1 MQYFHSVTLDE
12 NKCKGCINC
21 VKHCPTEAIRV
32 KHGKAHIIA
41 QRCIDCGECIRVCP
55 HHAKRAVYDS
65 LDALKKYK
73 HTIAIPAPALYGQFN
88 NLDNVDYI
96 LAGLLGLGFDDVFEV
111 AKAAELVSEI
121 SREKMKNDT
130 LPKPII
136 STACPAV
143 VRLIKVRFPK
153 LISHLLEINAPV
165 EVAAKLAKKQA
176 VEKLGLKPEEIG
188 VFFISPC
195 PAKVTA
201 ANVPIGTKEITIDGV
216 LAISDIYKP
225 LLSVMNHIK
234 EEPPVLHS
242 CGLTGISWAY
252 TGGEATALLRPKYLA
267 ADAIRNVIDI
277 LENIE
282 DEKLTDLDFV
292 ELSACHAGCVGGCL
306 TIENPF
312 VAITRIRRLRKYL
325 PISAT
330 RLSDYG
336 VSASD
341 FDWDEKE
348 DSAPVMLLDKDRIKA
363 MEKMMEMQRIE
374 KMLPGI
380 DCAACGSPSCHAFA
394 EDVVAGNAKE
404 ADCVFVM
411 RNKLKNIV
419 ENFTE

>member
-1 MQYFHSVTLDE
+1 MRNFHSVTLDQD
-12 NKCKGCINC
+12 KCRGCINC

-32 KHGKAHIIA
+32 KQGKAHIIA
-41 QRCIDCGECIRVCP
+41 ERCIDCGECIRICP
-55 HHAKRAVYDS
+55 HHAKRAVYDH
-65 LDALKKYK
+65 LDALQKFKYN
-73 HTIAIPAPALYGQFN
+73 IAIPAPALYGQFN

-96 LAGLLGLGFDDVFEV
+96 LAGLLELGFDDVFEV

-121 SREKMKNDT
+121 SREKFKNHT
-130 LPKPII
+130 GPKPII

-153 LISHLLEINAPV
+153 LISHLLDVNAPV
-165 EVAAKLAKKQA
+165 EVAAKIAKKQA
-176 VEKLGLKPEEIG
+176 IKKTGLSSEEIG

-201 ANVPIGTKEITIDGV
+201 ASNPIGTKQISIDGV
-216 LAISDIYKP
+216 LAINDIYKP
-225 LLSVMNHIK
+225 LLSVMNRIK
-234 EEPPVLHS
+234 DEPPVLHN

-267 ADAIRNVIDI
+267 ADAIRNVIAI

-325 PISAT
+325 PVSGT
-330 RLSDYG
+330 RLADFGESVD
-336 VSASD
+336 S
-341 FDWDEKE
+341 FDWDIQETA
-348 DSAPVMLLDKDRIKA
+348 APVMQLSADRSKA
-363 MEKMMEMQRIE
+363 MEMMLEMQRIE
-374 KMLPGI
+374 QLLPGI

-394 EDVVAGNAKE
+394 EDVALGKAKE

-411 RNKLKNIV
+411 RNKLKNIMD
-419 ENFTE
+419 NITE

>member
-12 NKCKGCINC
+12 SKCKGCINC

-41 QRCIDCGECIRVCP
+41 ERCIDCGECIRVCP
-55 HHAKRAVYDS
+55 HHAKRAVYDH
-65 LDALKKYK
+65 LEDLKKYK

-96 LAGLLGLGFDDVFEV
+96 LAGLLELGFDEVFEV

-121 SREKMKNDT
+121 TRKKMQSYDGA
-130 LPKPII
+130 KPII

-143 VRLIKVRFPK
+143 VRLIKVRFPN
-153 LISHLLEINAPV
+153 LMNHLLEINAPV
-165 EVAAKLAKKQA
+165 EVAAKLARKQA
-176 VEKLGLKPEEIG
+176 VEKYGLSPEEIG

-201 ANVPIGTKEITIDGV
+201 ANAPIGTRQITIDGV

-225 LLSVMNHIK
+225 LLSVMNLIK
-234 EEPPVLHS
+234 SEPPILHS

-252 TGGEATALLRPKYLA
+252 TGGEATALLRSKYLA
-267 ADAIRNVIDI
+267 ADAIGNVISV

-325 PISAT
+325 PVSAT
-330 RLSDYG
+330 RLSDFG
-336 VSASD
+336 VDENS

-348 DSAPVMLLDKDRIKA
+348 DGNMAMRLDTDLARA
-363 MEKMMEMQRIE
+363 MEKMKEIQRIE
-374 KMLPGI
+374 KILPGI
-380 DCAACGSPSCHAFA
+380 DCAACGSPSCYAFA
-394 EDVVAGNAKE
+394 EDVVAGHAKE

-411 RNKLKNIV
+411 RDRLKKIMENI
-419 ENFTE
+419 TE

>member
-21 VKHCPTEAIRV
+21 VKRCPTEAIRV
-32 KHGKAHIIA
+32 KHGKAHIMPE
-41 QRCIDCGECIRVCP
+41 RCIDCGECIRICP
-55 HHAKRAVYDS
+55 HHAKKAVYDH
-65 LDALKKYK
+65 LDDLQKFKYNV
-73 HTIAIPAPALYGQFN
+73 AVPAPALYGQFN

-96 LAGLLGLGFDDVFEV
+96 LAGLLELGFDDVFEV

-121 SREKMKNDT
+121 TRAKLAEGNC
-130 LPKPII
+130 PKPLI

-143 VRLIKVRFPK
+143 VRLVKVRFPS
-153 LISHLLEINAPV
+153 LISHLLEVNAPV
-165 EVAAKLAKKQA
+165 EVAAKLARKEA
-176 VEKLGLKPEEIG
+176 MEKTGYTAEEIG
-188 VFFISPC
+188 IFFITPC

-201 ANVPIGTKEITIDGV
+201 AKNPIGTREITIDGV
-216 LAISDIYKP
+216 LAISDMYKR
-225 LLSVMNHIK
+225 LLSVMSKIK
-234 EEPPVLHS
+234 EPPALQS

-267 ADAIRNVIDI
+267 ADSIENVIAI

-292 ELSACHAGCVGGCL
+292 ELGACPSGCVGGCL
-306 TIENPF
+306 TMENPF
-312 VAITRIRRLRKYL
+312 VARTRVRQLRKYL
-325 PISAT
+325 PVAGGKLGEYYCDVNS
-330 RLSDYG
+330 
-336 VSASD
+336 

-348 DSAPVMLLDKDRIKA
+348 DCAPILVIDTDRKKA

-374 KMLPGI
+374 RLLPGI

-411 RNKLKNIV
+411 RNKLKNIM
-419 ENFTE
+419 ENITE

>member
-1 MQYFHSVTLDE
+1 MQYFHSVTLDQD
-12 NKCKGCINC
+12 KCKGCINC
-21 VKHCPTEAIRV
+21 VKRCPTEAIRV

-41 QRCIDCGECIRVCP
+41 ERCIDCGECIRVCP
-55 HHAKRAVYDS
+55 HHAKRAVYDK
-65 LDALKKYK
+65 LEALENYSYNV
-73 HTIAIPAPALYGQFN
+73 AIPAPALYGQFN
-88 NLDNVDYI
+88 NLDNIDYI
-96 LAGLLGLGFDDVFEV
+96 LEGLLRLGFDDIFEV

-121 SREKMKNDT
+121 SREKLKQNT
-130 LPKPII
+130 LQKPVI

-153 LISHLLEINAPV
+153 LMGHLLEINAPV
-165 EVAAKLAKKQA
+165 EVAAKLARKRA
-176 VEKLGLKPEEIG
+176 MEKTGLSAEQIG

-201 ANVPIGTKEITIDGV
+201 AKMPIGTREITIDGV
-216 LAISDIYKP
+216 LAISDIYKK
-225 LLSVMNHIK
+225 LLSVMSKID
-234 EEPPVLHS
+234 EPADLHS

-282 DEKLTDLDFV
+282 DEKLTDVDFV

-312 VAITRIRRLRKYL
+312 VAITRIRHLRKYL
-325 PISAT
+325 PVSGSKLA
-330 RLSDYG
+330 DYG
-336 VSASD
+336 VDVNS
-341 FDWDEKE
+341 FDWDETE
-348 DSAPVMLLDKDRIKA
+348 DSTPVMVLDSDRRKA
-363 MEKMMEMQRIE
+363 MAKMIEIQRIE
-374 KMLPGI
+374 QMLPGI

-411 RNKLKNIV
+411 RNKLKNIMD
-419 ENFTE
+419 NITE